1 MIGVILAVVLAIV
14 VLPLILIV
22 VYTFLKMSSMQSRL
36 EEHATIYK
44 NDDEEKNN
52 NAKS

>member
-1 MIGVILAVVLAIV
+1 MIGVIIAIVLAMV

-22 VYTFLKMSSMQSRL
+22 VYTFLKMGSTESRL
-36 EEHATIYK
+36 EEHAILYK
-44 NDDEEKNN
+44 DDDKEKNN